1 MSTEAFQDLL
11 KEFRNLSKE
20 LKKERSRTLLMMD
33 EQFANFEK
41 ILDEGFR
48 RIQMNEAR
56 AERNLPDWI
65 DNLRCRNFCSSK
77 NFHHEDTV
85 VKD

>member
-1 MSTEAFQDLL
+1 MSTESLQDLV
-11 KEFRNLSKE
+11 KEFRTLNQE
-20 LKKERSRTLLMMD
+20 LKKEHNRSRLMMD
-33 EQFANFEK
+33 EQFAHFEK